1 MTDKSGGGDKDRE
14 GMRVGEGGGD
24 ETDNPEEKKDEVDK
38 DKEGKDVVTK
48 AADEGMDENQESIY
62 CISLEIKKII
72 KNLNLQKR
80 GCFAYKNVSFL

>member
-14 GMRVGEGGGD
+14 GMRVGGGGGGGAH

-48 AADEGMDENQESIY
+48 VADEGMDENQESIVY
-62 CISLEIKKII
+62 LWKLKK
-72 KNLNLQKR
+72 
-80 GCFAYKNVSFL
+80 